1 MTTERQPIV
10 SPGAAGVAAV
20 AIAVGAVVS
29 VALGVYGREHT
40 PTGQAITTLGF
51 SSMFAMKVW
60 LGLAAG
66 LLALVQATTA
76 ARMYGRIGSGP
87 AGPAVAVVHKTSGAL
102 ALLLS
107 LPVAF
112 HCLWS
117 LGFQTYE
124 TRVVLHSLAGCL
136 LYGAFVTKVLTLHR
150 RGAPAWLLPAAGGL
164 TLVALVAVVLSSS
177 VWYLAAVGRP

>member
-1 MTTERQPIV
+1 MTTDRHPDV
-10 SPGAAGVAAV
+10 SSRAPAV
-20 AIAVGAVVS
+20 TALAIAVGAVVS

-40 PTGQAITTLGF
+40 PTGKAITTLGF
-51 SSMFAMKVW
+51 DSMIAMKVW
-60 LGLAAG
+60 LGLVAG
-66 LLALVQATTA
+66 LLALVQLTTA

-87 AGPAVAVVHKTSGAL
+87 GSPAVAVLHKASGAL

-117 LGFQTYE
+117 LGFQTYS
-124 TRVVLHSLAGCL
+124 TRVLVHSLAGCL

-150 RGAPAWLLPAAGGL
+150 RGAPGWLVPLAGGL
-164 TLVALVAVVLSSS
+164 TLVALVTVVLSSS